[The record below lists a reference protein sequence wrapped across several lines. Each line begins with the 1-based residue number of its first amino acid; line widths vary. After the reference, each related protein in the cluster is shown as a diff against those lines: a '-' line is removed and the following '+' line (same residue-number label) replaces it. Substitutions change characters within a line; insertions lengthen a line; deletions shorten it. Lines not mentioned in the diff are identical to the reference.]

1 MKAINSYFLII
12 FFITTILSSC
22 SSDYTKNLGDDYF
35 YRFEASDLR
44 DIHCERANGGQ
55 IPADVVAYDFDDNFI
70 IAKQKPKLPQ
80 DPLYD
85 EDYKYSKGVEEYYY
99 WLIVKESNLILGPLS
114 FEEFNNSRIKYKIP
128 DNIMLN

>member
-1 MKAINSYFLII
+1 MKATTIYFSTI

-80 DPLYD
+80 DPLYGK
-85 EDYKYSKGVEEYYY
+85 DYKYSKGGKEFYY
-99 WLIVKESNLILGPLS
+99 WLIVKKSDVVLGPLS
-114 FEEFNNSRIKYKIP
+114 FEAFNNSRIKYKVP
-128 DNIMLN
+128 RNIMLN